1 MEYDRA
7 KLSLYAEAGIAEA
20 WIVDLQAERVEVYR
34 QPRGTRYERTLVA
47 QRGEMVALE
56 AFPGVALSTADLLG

>member
-7 KLSLYAEAGIAEA
+7 KLSLDAEAGIAEA

-34 QPRGTRYERTLVA
+34 QPRGTQYERTLVA

-56 AFPGVALSTADLLG
+56 AFPEVALSAADLLG